1 MNSSPSE
8 KTKHKHARRTVT
20 PTAAIHNHHTVTP
33 TAAVHHHN
41 HTVTPTVAVHHHRTL
56 TPTAAPTAH
65 ITHTKKVS
73 DEIPEPEPI
82 PPPANETWNLIIGE
96 DPIPPPPSNQTTT
109 TTTTML
115 AITPVTEEP
124 RSGVGLTPFVFALPL
139 LVLGAWFAQTKV
151 RRYGY
156 TPIRTVE
163 FMEV

>member
-20 PTAAIHNHHTVTP
+20 PTAVIHHHTLTP
-33 TAAVHHHN
+33 TAAIHH
-41 HTVTPTVAVHHHRTL
+41 HTVTPTVAVHHHRTS

-65 ITHTKKVS
+65 NTRTKKVN
-73 DEIPEPEPI
+73 DEIPEPEPV
-82 PPPANETWNLIIGE
+82 PPPTNETWNLIIGE

-109 TTTTML
+109 TTML
-115 AITPVTEEP
+115 AITPVTGEP

-139 LVLGAWFAQTKV
+139 LVLGAWFAQTKK